1 MIKENFPV
9 CYRKV
14 FPLLN
19 TVHPSIIQTN
29 TNSYRHIEEV
39 ITQNDPWGLFP
50 VRFCPWFC
58 SLILFEYI
66 SAMIHFVSLPVVF
79 PTEQVACTS
88 RTLADT
94 QLRSFAR
101 DYLICFLKVSGFF
114 FFFSILVIRLSKTT
128 YHMTNRASC
137 LKHQR
142 NISLEMTLT
151 CIWSCPNIFMRF

>member
-29 TNSYRHIEEV
+29 TNSYRHTEEV

-79 PTEQVACTS
+79 PTERVACTS
-88 RTLADT
+88 RTLAET

-101 DYLICFLKVSGFF
+101 GLPYLLLKSVI
-114 FFFSILVIRLSKTT
+114 FFFS
-128 YHMTNRASC
+128 Y
-137 LKHQR
+137 
-142 NISLEMTLT
+142 
-151 CIWSCPNIFMRF
+151 W

>member
-19 TVHPSIIQTN
+19 AVHPSIIQIN
-29 TNSYRHIEEV
+29 TNSYRHIEKV

-66 SAMIHFVSLPVVF
+66 SAMIHFVSLPIVF
-79 PTEQVACTS
+79 PTERVACTS
-88 RTLADT
+88 RTLAET
-94 QLRSFAR
+94 QLRGFAQ
-101 DYLICFLKVSGFF
+101 DYFICFLKVSDSFF
-114 FFFSILVIRLSKTT
+114 IWVICLSKTT
-128 YHMTNRASC
+128 YHLTNRTSC

>member
-19 TVHPSIIQTN
+19 AVHPSIIQIN
-29 TNSYRHIEEV
+29 TNSYRHIEKV

-66 SAMIHFVSLPVVF
+66 SAMIHFVSLPIAF
-79 PTEQVACTS
+79 PTERVACTS
-88 RTLADT
+88 RTLAET
-94 QLRSFAR
+94 QLRGFAQ
-101 DYLICFLKVSGFF
+101 DYFICFLKVSDSFF
-114 FFFSILVIRLSKTT
+114 ICVICLSKTT
-128 YHMTNRASC
+128 YHLTNRTSC

-151 CIWSCPNIFMRF
+151 CIWSCPNIFIRF